1 VQEVLLGLVILLLG
15 LGVCFFGLQAW
26 FVMLPIWGGIAGF
39 FVGATGVAALFGGG
53 FLGNALG
60 FLAGLVV
67 ALVFA
72 VLSYFFWYVGAILA
86 AGSVGALIGT
96 GLMEAI
102 GLTANWWLWIVGL
115 VVGVLFALAA
125 LLLNLPVYIVLVNSA
140 FAGAAAAVTG
150 LLLVLDQVNF
160 ADLGNGPAWATLR
173 LEWFWAVLWIVVGV
187 VGMVYQLRLLDRVRL
202 PEQKWAP
209 AQA

>member
-1 VQEVLLGLVILLLG
+1 MQEVLLGLVILVLG
-15 LGVCFFGLQAW
+15 LGVGFFGLQAW
-26 FVMLPIWGGIAGF
+26 FVMLPIWGAIAGF
-39 FVGATGVAALFGGG
+39 FVGATGVASLFGGG
-53 FLGNALG
+53 FLGNTLG
-60 FLAGLVV
+60 FVAGLVV

-72 VLSYFFWYVGAILA
+72 VLAYFFWYFGAILA

-96 GLMEAI
+96 GLMRAI
-102 GLTANWWLWIVGL
+102 GLDATWWLWIVGL

-125 LLLNLPVYIVLVNSA
+125 LMLNLPVYIVLVNSA

-160 ADLGNGPAWATLR
+160 ADLGEGPAWATLR
-173 LEWFWAVLWIVVGV
+173 LGWFWGLVWLVVGV
-187 VGMVYQLRLLDRVRL
+187 VGMLVQLRTLNAIRL
-202 PEQKWAP
+202 PEERWVP